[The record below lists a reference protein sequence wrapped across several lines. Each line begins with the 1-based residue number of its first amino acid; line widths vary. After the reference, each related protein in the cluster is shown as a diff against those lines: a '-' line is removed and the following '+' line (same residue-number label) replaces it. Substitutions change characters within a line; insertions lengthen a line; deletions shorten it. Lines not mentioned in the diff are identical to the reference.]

1 MFLRHA
7 LEEQRRKAG
16 GSRGDWRVLS
26 AEVCQQP
33 DCGEPIPEER
43 RRAVP
48 GVRHCVDCAERLER
62 QRKR

>member
-16 GSRGDWRVLS
+16 LPEGDWRVLS
-26 AEVCQQP
+26 AEFCEGP
-33 DCGEPIPEER
+33 RCGAPLPEER

-48 GVRHCVDCAERLER
+48 GVRYCVHCQERRER
-62 QRKR
+62 RTK